1 MSEEKKTLHQ
11 LLGAKLDKLAADFL
25 GQIKGYDITHSAVV
39 ASKDGTDGVS
49 VKITFGTLVREEYT
63 WELAKMSP
71 LEKQVDDIAKKLG
84 FDFSVMHESCTSDEY
99 TDWTSVVLGTA
110 MR

>member
-1 MSEEKKTLHQ
+1 MSEADKTLQ
-11 LLGAKLDKLAADFL
+11 QDLDAKLDKLAEDFL

-39 ASKDGTDGVS
+39 VSKDRTDGVS
-49 VKITFGTLVREEYT
+49 VKIIFGTIVREEYA

-71 LEKQVDDIAKKLG
+71 LEKQMDDIAKELG
-84 FDFSVMHESCTSDEY
+84 FDFSVMHDSCTNDDY

>member
-1 MSEEKKTLHQ
+1 MSEADKTLQ
-11 LLGAKLDKLAADFL
+11 QDLDARLDELAVDFL

-49 VKITFGTLVREEYT
+49 VKINFGTVVREEYT

-71 LEKQVDDIAKKLG
+71 LEKQVNDIAKRLG
-84 FDFSVMHESCTSDEY
+84 FDFSVMHESCTGDEY

>member
-1 MSEEKKTLHQ
+1 MSEADKTLQ
-11 LLGAKLDKLAADFL
+11 QDLDAKLDKLAEDFL
-25 GQIKGYDITHSAVV
+25 GQIRDYDITHSAVMV
-39 ASKDGTDGVS
+39 SKDGTDGVC
-49 VKITFGTLVREEYT
+49 VKINFGSLVREEYT

-71 LEKQVDDIAKKLG
+71 LEKQMSDIAKKLG
-84 FDFSVMHESCTSDEY
+84 FDFSVMHESCTGDDY